1 MLECR
6 GSCGCGGTCEGRVPD
21 ASVYHAPDSSAYHA
35 PRPRTPPQVAPGS
48 ESSDT
53 GGTASGPGSV
63 GSSPYV
69 TGVPTG
75 DPWGP
80 ILNAVNPVTA
90 RSDIMVLAVPHAGA
104 ALPGILF
111 QEVNV
116 ARRRKERKIWE
127 CQLAII
133 PFNCRRGTCRST
145 PSVMRSDPCGIRW
158 KGRRCE
164 FRVAYTSEVTQPSR
178 GIYYVEE
185 VTTHWN
191 PKRIR
196 KGSIPCAPP
205 TKPKPPH
212 ANCFVAFDVATVP
225 RREPIPADLFA
236 GLRPYSDVESVRVRL
251 VCTPYNG
258 QSCSN
263 AITVPIWDG
272 DMVVEAYQRARSIAL
287 GFSDL
292 DWWRNSGQWEDEPRP
307 RSLQSKLTV
316 RTWLLDFAIRGASS
330 LFDHYLL
337 SATREPRVFQDHD
350 WTAAMSAILAETTL
364 AGFQKWAVPELHRGK
379 GDLSKPVDFRLKEA
393 MRKEALSEAWLRFF
407 NLGDVDLEELVAVPG
422 GTVKKRMELM
432 GKAFGE
438 AHLEEPIALLVKARP
453 PGPCAVDDMLQ
464 LWRVIRNAQAE
475 ALDDLWR
482 FVPSLPFVGWFRD
495 TMMKRFRDDWFESMA
510 RALDKAG
517 RPDLG
522 KELRRRKPQ

>member
-1 MLECR
+1 MVDCR
-6 GSCGCGGTCEGRVPD
+6 GSCGCGGTCKGRAPD
-21 ASVYHAPDSSAYHA
+21 ASVYNPPDSSAYHG

-48 ESSDT
+48 ETVGTNGAVSGTDSAGSTPYFT
-53 GGTASGPGSV
+53 GATTGAPGS
-63 GSSPYV
+63 
-69 TGVPTG
+69 
-75 DPWGP
+75 P
-80 ILNAVNPVTA
+80 ILNATTPVSA
-90 RSDIMVLAVPHAGA
+90 RSDLTVLTVPHAGA
-104 ALPGILF
+104 VVPGILF
-111 QEVNV
+111 QDVNA
-116 ARRRKERKIWE
+116 ARRRKREPWQ

-133 PFNCRRGTCRST
+133 PFDCRRGTCRST

-164 FRVAYTSEVTQPSR
+164 FRIAYTSEVTQPSR
-178 GIYYVEE
+178 GHYYVEE

-191 PKRIR
+191 PKRMR

-212 ANCFVAFDVATVP
+212 ANCFVAFDVAAVA
-225 RREPIPADLFA
+225 RQKPIPAGLFA
-236 GLRPYSDVESVRVRL
+236 ALRPYSDVESVRIRL

-263 AITVPIWDG
+263 AIVVPIWDG

-287 GFSDL
+287 GFSDV
-292 DWWRNSGQWEDEPRP
+292 DWWRNLNQRRVTSNQ
-307 RSLQSKLTV
+307 TF

-337 SATREPRVFQDHD
+337 SATREPRVFKDHD
-350 WTAAMSAILAETTL
+350 WTAAMSCILAETTL
-364 AGFQKWAVPELHRGK
+364 AAFQDWAAPVLHRGK
-379 GDLSKPVDFRLKEA
+379 GDLSRPVGHA
-393 MRKEALSEAWLRFF
+393 RKEAERREALSPAWLRFF
-407 NLGDVDLEELVAVPG
+407 SLGDVDFEELVAVPG
-422 GTVKKRMELM
+422 ALTKQRMEMM

-438 AHLEEPIALLVKARP
+438 AHLEDPIAWLIKARP

-464 LWRVIRNAQAE
+464 LWKVIRGAQAE

-482 FVPSLPFVGWFRD
+482 FVPSLPFVGWFRGR
-495 TMMKRFRDDWFESMA
+495 MMTLFRDDWFESMV

-517 RPDLG
+517 RADLG
-522 KELRRRKPQ
+522 WELRRRKPR